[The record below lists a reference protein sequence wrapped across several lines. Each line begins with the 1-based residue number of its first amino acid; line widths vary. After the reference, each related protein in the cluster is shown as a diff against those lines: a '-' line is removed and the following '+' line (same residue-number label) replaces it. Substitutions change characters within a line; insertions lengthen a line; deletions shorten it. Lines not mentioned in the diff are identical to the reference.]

1 MSDYDSASKKIS
13 TPFFSITEEFI
24 FRISSSHFYRHIM
37 EKIGIIYS
45 SVDGQ
50 TKKICESLADH
61 FRQRN
66 NEVSLFPIA
75 NLPEKISEFNTL
87 VLGASIRY
95 GKHNELVTAFI
106 NENQEE
112 LKKIN
117 TAFFSVN
124 LVARKPDKDRAE
136 TNPYVIKFMDSI
148 TWKPDIVDVFAGCLD
163 YSKYGFFDRLMIKTI
178 MMFTNGPT
186 STKEPI
192 EYTDWERVLHF
203 GEKVLQLN
211 QQKNT
216 AIPKEAT
223 TF

>member
-1 MSDYDSASKKIS
+1 
-13 TPFFSITEEFI
+13 
-24 FRISSSHFYRHIM
+24 M

-61 FRQRN
+61 FGQRN
-66 NEVSLFPIA
+66 TKASLFSIA

-106 NENQEE
+106 NEHQEE

-124 LVARKPDKDRAE
+124 LVARKPGKNRAE
-136 TNPYVIKFMDSI
+136 ANPYVIKFMDSI
-148 TWKPDIVDVFAGCLD
+148 NWKPDIVDVFAGCLD
-163 YSKYGFFDRLMIKTI
+163 YSKYGFFDRLMIKAI
-178 MMFTNGPT
+178 MMFTKGPT

-192 EYTDWERVLHF
+192 EYTDWDRVRRFGERVLQF
-203 GEKVLQLN
+203 E
-211 QQKNT
+211 QQKDT
-216 AIPKEAT
+216 AVPKEAT
-223 TF
+223 TL